1 LREEIA
7 RKDQEL
13 KKADFRQDDLR
24 QKVDREKRMNFNLKA
39 ELQKKTGQKSA
50 GLNYSQKRTF
60 SLRAFGSNPKDKP
73 SSGWSG

>member
-1 LREEIA
+1 LREELA

-24 QKVDREKRMNFNLKA
+24 QKVDREKRINFNLTA
-39 ELQKKTGQKSA
+39 ELQKEQAKNQPDLTIPRNVPLA
-50 GLNYSQKRTF
+50 
-60 SLRAFGSNPKDKP
+60 RAFVSNPKDKP